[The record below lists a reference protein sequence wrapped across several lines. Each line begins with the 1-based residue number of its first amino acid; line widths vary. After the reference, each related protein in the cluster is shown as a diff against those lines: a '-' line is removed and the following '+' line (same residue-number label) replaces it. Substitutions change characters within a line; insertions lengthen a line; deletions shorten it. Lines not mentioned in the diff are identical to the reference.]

1 MKCLDLLGLGITT
14 EQARRRFVEYV
25 TFLAGV
31 AQVNLGLM

>member
-25 TFLAGV
+25 AFLAGE
-31 AQVNLGLM
+31 APANLGLM